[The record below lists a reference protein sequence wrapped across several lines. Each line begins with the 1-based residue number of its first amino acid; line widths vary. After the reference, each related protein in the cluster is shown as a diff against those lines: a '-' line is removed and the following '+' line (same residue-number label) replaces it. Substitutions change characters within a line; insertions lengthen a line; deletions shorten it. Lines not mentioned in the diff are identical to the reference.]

1 MILRYKFKTSIF
13 CVFWIL
19 CFCISTNSQIRS
31 DPTYFPIG
39 LGDQWI
45 YTDSVSTKTFA
56 FVDTQN
62 VDEKVYFG
70 LAIDNNDPSYWFRT
84 FGDQV
89 YIKDNNNDAEY
100 LIYDFSA
107 DVGTIWTGPA
117 YDCEFGGEISL
128 FSTSDSIETPVGTFT
143 EVYQFDHNPP
153 CADGG
158 ILSEWFGFGIGR
170 VKFIENNIAGPRE
183 YILIDS
189 MFPTSVQETESNIPN
204 SFYLLQ
210 NHPNPFNPSTSISY
224 SIIRAGFVVLKI
236 YDLLGREVHTLINE
250 FQQANEYSVRFD
262 AQALSS
268 GTYFYTLQLDGKFRK
283 TKKMVL
289 MR

>member
-1 MILRYKFKTSIF
+1 M
-13 CVFWIL
+13 
-19 CFCISTNSQIRS
+19 
-31 DPTYFPIG
+31 
-39 LGDQWI
+39 
-45 YTDSVSTKTFA
+45 
-56 FVDTQN
+56 
-62 VDEKVYFG
+62 
-70 LAIDNNDPSYWFRT
+70 
-84 FGDQV
+84 
-89 YIKDNNNDAEY
+89 
-100 LIYDFSA
+100 
-107 DVGTIWTGPA
+107 
-117 YDCEFGGEISL
+117 
-128 FSTSDSIETPVGTFT
+128 
-143 EVYQFDHNPP
+143 
-153 CADGG
+153 
-158 ILSEWFGFGIGR
+158 
-170 VKFIENNIAGPRE
+170 KFIENSIAGPRE

-204 SFYLLQ
+204 SFYVLQ

-236 YDLLGREVHTLINE
+236 YDLLGREVHTLVNE